1 MSKRRE
7 LADLSADVVLSR
19 PQVLAKAYR
28 DYHRYS
34 VTLKGDDGPVVQER
48 DVMIGGKVVVVMP
61 IDITRQENCVDPP
74 VSFASASGQWSRRS
88 R

>member
-74 VSFASASGQWSRRS
+74 VSFASV
-88 R
+88 